1 MGGTPAGAPAPPRPA
16 LVMATLVKAWRGV
29 VWYLRGVLGADAYQR
44 YLEHHARTHPGHAPL
59 SERAFWKDKMDWED
73 RNPQGRC
80 C

>member
-1 MGGTPAGAPAPPRPA
+1 VET
-16 LVMATLVKAWRGV
+16 LATAWRGV

-44 YLEHHARTHPGHAPL
+44 YLEHHTRTHPDTEPL